1 MGQIGRVRWG
11 ERVLGAVFFLRV
23 SDALGDEG
31 VDSTPCMA
39 AWGFTSC
46 GSPTRRYRGAGFFLR
61 VSDALGAEG
70 ADSTPCM
77 TAWGFTSC
85 GSPTRSC
92 RGAVFFLR
100 VPDPRLPGALEG
112 VAYGKVE
119 GEGIAE

>member
-1 MGQIGRVRWG
+1 MGQIGRAGVGRG
-11 ERVLGAVFFLRV
+11 FFLRV

-46 GSPTRRYRGAGFFLR
+46 GSPTRGYRGALFFLR
-61 VSDALGAEG
+61 VSDALGDEG
-70 ADSTPCM
+70 VDSTPCM
-77 TAWGFTSC
+77 AAWGFTSC

-100 VPDPRLPGALEG
+100 VPDPQLPGALEG